1 MRNMPSVLIVEDEP
15 AIAELIAINLR
26 HNGFKTLWAMDSA
39 SAQLEIDA
47 AVPDLILLDWMLPG
61 DSGLVLAKRWRNHPR
76 TKDVPVI
83 MLTARGDE
91 ADRVAG
97 LDAGADDYIAK
108 PFSTKELLARVRAVL
123 RRRAPEQVGDA
134 LAIAGLTLDPG
145 THRVSFQEQ
154 PLKLGPTEFKLLNYL
169 MGHAER
175 VHSRAQ
181 LLDKVWGDHVYIEE
195 RTVDVH
201 VKRLR
206 EALGLAGAMVE
217 TVRGAG
223 YRLTAKPELPVQSVE
238 KTNA

>member
-1 MRNMPSVLIVEDEP
+1 MPAVLVVEDEP
-15 AIAELIAINLR
+15 SIAELIAVNLR
-26 HNGFKTLWAMDSA
+26 HNGFRTTWSMDSA
-39 SAQLEIDA
+39 SAQREIDA

-61 DSGLVLAKRWRNHPR
+61 ESGLTLAKRWRAHPR
-76 TKDVPVI
+76 TKEVPII

-97 LDAGADDYIAK
+97 LDAGADDYISK
-108 PFSTKELLARVRAVL
+108 PFSTRELLARVRAVL
-123 RRRAPEQVGDA
+123 RRKAPEPVGEA
-134 LAIAGLTLDPG
+134 IGIAGLVLDPA
-145 THRVSFQEQ
+145 TYRVSFQDQ
-154 PLKLGPTEFKLLNYL
+154 PLKLGPTEFKLLQFL
-169 MGHAER
+169 MNSAER

-206 EALGLAGAMVE
+206 EALGNAGTMVE

-223 YRLTAKPELPVQSVE
+223 YRLTAKPLLPVTANE
-238 KTNA
+238 KAGA